1 MLYRSLFLIMFL
13 ASAIP
18 VRAAEVYGSIVN
30 VDVTD
35 YNAAA
40 AKEKAMAQAN
50 REALNYV
57 APLMAS
63 SEGVELLRSLDD
75 DQILYFIKE
84 ATVLSEKSSDV
95 RYIASLKVVVQD
107 AVLRQYLA
115 EKGVA
120 KELEKGTIDALY
132 IFPALSNWLEV
143 ERKMNALGNVDAVET
158 VAMTRRKVQFRI
170 AYSGS
175 FEDLQQK
182 LSDLNL
188 TLRQNGSIYVLGVP
202 ATALAGE

>member
-1 MLYRSLFLIMFL
+1 MLYRGLFLIMFL
-13 ASAIP
+13 AAAVP

-30 VDVTD
+30 VDVSD
-35 YNAAA
+35 VNAAA

-63 SEGVELLRSLDD
+63 PEGVELLRSLDD
-75 DQILYFIKE
+75 NQILYFIKE

-143 ERKMNALGNVDAVET
+143 ERKMNALGNVEAVET

-175 FEDLQQK
+175 FEDLQQG
-182 LSDLNL
+182 LSGLNL
-188 TLRQNGSIYVLGVP
+188 TLRQNGNIYVLGVP
-202 ATALAGE
+202 AAALVGE

>member
-1 MLYRSLFLIMFL
+1 MLYRGLFLIMFL
-13 ASAIP
+13 AAAVP

-30 VDVTD
+30 VDVSD
-35 YNAAA
+35 VNAAA

-63 SEGVELLRSLDD
+63 PEGVELLRSLDD
-75 DQILYFIKE
+75 NQILYFIKE

-143 ERKMNALGNVDAVET
+143 ERKMNALGNVEAVET

-175 FEDLQQK
+175 FEDLQQG
-182 LSDLNL
+182 LSGLNL
-188 TLRQNGSIYVLGVP
+188 TLRQNGNIYVLGIP
-202 ATALAGE
+202 AAALVGE

>member
-1 MLYRSLFLIMFL
+1 MLYRGLFLIMFL
-13 ASAIP
+13 AAAVP
-18 VRAAEVYGSIVN
+18 VWAAEVYGSIVN
-30 VDVTD
+30 VDVSD
-35 YNAAA
+35 VNAAA

-63 SEGVELLRSLDD
+63 PEGVELLRSLDD
-75 DQILYFIKE
+75 NQILYFIKE

-143 ERKMNALGNVDAVET
+143 ERKMNALGNVEAVET

-175 FEDLQQK
+175 FEDLQQG
-182 LSDLNL
+182 LSGLNL
-188 TLRQNGSIYVLGVP
+188 TLRQNGNIYVLGVP
-202 ATALAGE
+202 AAALVGE